1 VPHPSSAVGGVF
13 RLPTHLAR
21 KADPAL
27 VADDERHFAAVAD
40 AVAHA
45 VSDLAA
51 RLDEARRT
59 GVRAGQAALDRDQ
72 EVHRLTA
79 RLRVLERFGL
89 DACLGRM
96 VPADGGPP
104 V

>member
-13 RLPTHLAR
+13 RLPTNLAR

-45 VSDLAA
+45 VADLAA
-51 RLDEARRT
+51 RLDETRRT
-59 GVRAGQAALDRDQ
+59 AVSPRSTPSHRPCAPCPMGVTAPIP
-72 EVHRLTA
+72 VMTTRL
-79 RLRVLERFGL
+79 
-89 DACLGRM
+89 
-96 VPADGGPP
+96 P
-104 V
+104 VMPGIPM